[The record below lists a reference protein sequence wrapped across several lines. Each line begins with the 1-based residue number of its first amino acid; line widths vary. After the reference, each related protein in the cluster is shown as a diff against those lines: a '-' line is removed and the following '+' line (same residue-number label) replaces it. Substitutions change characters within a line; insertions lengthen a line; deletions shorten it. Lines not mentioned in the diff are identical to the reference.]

1 MKLTSPRLAGALVL
15 AIGAILVPVAS
26 ASASTLCT
34 PGPPTC
40 DFSDIQS
47 AVNAAAPG
55 DTIEVA
61 TGTYTAAVIN
71 KPLTLE
77 GAQAGSD
84 GRARAPLSPLETI
97 VNGGPS
103 GGFDVTASHV
113 TIDGFTFTNG
123 VPGVQLRPTTSDNTV
138 INNVFYQNTF
148 GIYAHSDG
156 QDPDLIRHNKFE
168 RNNIPG
174 ASAGNGIY
182 SDQGVGK
189 ITIDANSFLG
199 NENAGVLFVD
209 LFDSTGT
216 HNRDITITNNF
227 VGVSTSS
234 PTALQNGLGFGVT
247 KARDVLIK
255 NNVLESL
262 VGSGVYLEAAKNVA
276 IVQNDISGLGDGFSA
291 IRLKTQNFFASRV
304 PNEGVS
310 ILGNNIHD
318 NDRGPSHPT
327 FGINVGN
334 GGILGPLEVHLNR
347 FVGNDVGINNDDVD
361 DPINAENNWWGCNA
375 GPGAANGPGN
385 PGCDKVTTGPPAFF
399 TGPPPVVD
407 FDPWLVLSIS
417 SKKQLLNLNGDKSKI
432 TAD

>member
-1 MKLTSPRLAGALVL
+1 MNLTSPRLAGALVL
-15 AIGAILVPVAS
+15 VLGVFLVSAAS
-26 ASASTLCT
+26 ASASTVCT

-55 DTIEVA
+55 DTITVG
-61 TGTYTAAVIN
+61 TGTYAAAIID

-84 GRARAPLSPLETI
+84 GRPRVPLSPLETV

-148 GIYAHSDG
+148 GIYAHSNG
-156 QDPDLIRHNKFE
+156 LDPTLIRHNKFE
-168 RNNIPG
+168 RNNVTG
-174 ASAGNGIY
+174 ASNGNGIY
-182 SDQGVGK
+182 SDQGAGK

-199 NENAGVLFVD
+199 NENAGILFVD
-209 LFDSTGT
+209 LVDSSGT

-227 VGVSTSS
+227 AGVSTSS
-234 PTALQNGLGFGVT
+234 PTPLQNGLFAGVT
-247 KARDVLIK
+247 KARDVVIK
-255 NNVLESL
+255 GNTAQDLS
-262 VGSGVYLEAAKNVA
+262 GSGIYLEADKNVA
-276 IVQNDISGLGDGFSA
+276 ILQNDISGLGDGFSA
-291 IRLKTQNFFASRV
+291 IRLRTQNFFASAV

-318 NDRGPSHPT
+318 NNRPSPPT
-327 FGINVGN
+327 FGINVQDGA
-334 GGILGPLEVHLNR
+334 ILGPLEVHLNR
-347 FVGNDVGINNDDVD
+347 F
-361 DPINAENNWWGCNA
+361 
-375 GPGAANGPGN
+375 
-385 PGCDKVTTGPPAFF
+385 
-399 TGPPPVVD
+399 
-407 FDPWLVLSIS
+407 
-417 SKKQLLNLNGDKSKI
+417 
-432 TAD
+432 

>member
-15 AIGAILVPVAS
+15 ALGVFLVSAAS
-26 ASASTLCT
+26 ASASTVCT

-61 TGTYTAAVIN
+61 TGTYTPAVIN

-84 GRARAPLSPLETI
+84 GRARAPLSPLETV

-156 QDPDLIRHNKFE
+156 ADPDLIRHNKFE

-174 ASAGNGIY
+174 AAAGNGIY
-182 SDQGVGK
+182 SDQGAGK

-199 NENAGVLFVD
+199 NENAAITFVD
-209 LFDSTGT
+209 LVDSVGQ

-227 VGVSTSS
+227 AGTSTSS
-234 PTALQNGLGFGVT
+234 PTPLQNGSFALLT
-247 KARDVLIK
+247 KTRDAVIK
-255 NNVLESL
+255 GNTAVDLSD
-262 VGSGVYLEAAKNVA
+262 SGIYLEADKNIA
-276 IVQNDISGLGDGFSA
+276 ILQNDISGLGDGFSA
-291 IRLKTQNFFASRV
+291 IRL
-304 PNEGVS
+304 
-310 ILGNNIHD
+310 
-318 NDRGPSHPT
+318 
-327 FGINVGN
+327 
-334 GGILGPLEVHLNR
+334 
-347 FVGNDVGINNDDVD
+347 
-361 DPINAENNWWGCNA
+361 
-375 GPGAANGPGN
+375 
-385 PGCDKVTTGPPAFF
+385 
-399 TGPPPVVD
+399 
-407 FDPWLVLSIS
+407 
-417 SKKQLLNLNGDKSKI
+417 
-432 TAD
+432 